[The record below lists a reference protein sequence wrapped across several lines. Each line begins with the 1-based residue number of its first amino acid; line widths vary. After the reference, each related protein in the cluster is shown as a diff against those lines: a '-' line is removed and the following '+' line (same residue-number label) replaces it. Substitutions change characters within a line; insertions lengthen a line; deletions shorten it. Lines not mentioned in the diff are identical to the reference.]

1 MPPKVMFTREEI
13 IAAALDVVREIGASG
28 LTARSLAAKL
38 GCSPKPVFGLFKSM
52 DEVQSGVLEAANALY
67 EKRMEEE
74 LSAGRFPPYKCTGMA
89 YIRFALEEKELF
101 KLLFMR
107 DRKGEDQR
115 ERGQTDKLVDI
126 ICAATG
132 LSRESAY
139 LFHLEMWVFVHGI
152 ATMLATDY
160 LKWDEGFIE
169 NSLTDCYM
177 GLMQRFRDKGKI
189 DGNG

>member
-13 IAAALDVVREIGASG
+13 IAAAVDVVREGGASG

-38 GCSPKPVFGLFKSM
+38 GCSPKPIFGLFKSM

-67 EKRMEEE
+67 ERRMEGE
-74 LSAGRFPPYKCTGMA
+74 LNAGRFPPYKCTGMA
-89 YIRFALEEKELF
+89 YIRFAEEEKELF

-107 DRKGEDQR
+107 DRKGEYQG
-115 ERGQTDKLVDI
+115 EQGQADKPVNI
-126 ICAATG
+126 ICTTTG

-152 ATMLATDY
+152 ATMLATNY
-160 LKWDEGFIE
+160 LEWDEDFIE

-177 GLMQRFRDKGKI
+177 GILQRFREKGKT

>member
-13 IAAALDVVREIGASG
+13 IAAAVDVVREGGASG

-74 LSAGRFPPYKCTGMA
+74 LNAGRFPPYKCTGMA
-89 YIRFALEEKELF
+89 YIRFAEEEKELF

-107 DRKGEDQR
+107 DRKGEYQG
-115 ERGQTDKLVDI
+115 EHGQADKPVDI
-126 ICAATG
+126 ICATTE

-152 ATMLATDY
+152 ATMLATNY
-160 LKWDEGFIE
+160 LEWDEDFIE

-177 GLMQRFRDKGKI
+177 GILQRFGEKGKT